1 VALIG
6 PRTGTELAGYRVESV
21 LGRGGMGVVYLAED
35 VRLHRKVALKVITPE
50 LADHPRFRDR
60 FLRESQQAASIDHP
74 NIIPV
79 YDAGEA
85 DGALYMA
92 MRYVE
97 GTDLATLIR
106 ERGRLG
112 PAEAIAIVQQVAD
125 ALDRAHEHGL
135 IHRDVKPGNVLTAG
149 GSARTAGM
157 HVYLCDFGLS
167 KSGGSMR
174 GLTSTGHLLGTV
186 DYLAPEV
193 IQGAAADG
201 RADLYSLACLLF
213 ECLSGSRPFP
223 RDNEIATL
231 WAHVQTPPPSLP
243 VGLPDVSPKLDEVV
257 QRGLAKAPGDR
268 QATCGQLAREAAE
281 AIRPPEVVAAPLRP
295 RRRSGRLLLASAA
308 FAAVAIAAAAT
319 WLASRPGNGG
329 AQPTVPRVAP
339 PKIAANGV
347 AEFDS
352 NGKLVAMLEIGGTPT
367 QVISGGGAVWA
378 ADAATPH
385 LVRIDPVNGTTRSI
399 PLPGIAT
406 AITFGGGRVWAF
418 LGESHLVVAIDP
430 GSGTAGAPIPIKLCC
445 SGPGAIAAD
454 RRHVWVAVED
464 TTTRLDIATG
474 RSSAAVGDTGSA
486 AIIAVPGADGKTV
499 LWSTDGWQTFFRR
512 DEDATRTDQFA
523 VRHGG
528 ILGRPGAIIAYKGL
542 VWFVVPALSEVRR
555 RPLTDDRFRPALQHI
570 ASPTAIAA
578 GAGYVWVLSSYT
590 GTVTRIDPDGL
601 GRKSVAT
608 LPVHANGIAVS
619 HGRIWVTTQPAL
631 ASDAGTAR
639 LAYSIAGAIKVG
651 ETMIAERGSAS
662 PSWSPDAHKIAF
674 ARNGGIWTMA
684 VNGSAAHAITGS
696 IGASTP
702 AWSPDGRWIA
712 FAATQD
718 GDSDIYTV
726 HPDGS
731 GLHAVTANSARDL
744 APQWSPDQATI
755 VYVSDAAKP
764 GPSPDHGRERHG
776 RRRYLPTAREPRHGG
791 GADLVARRHG
801 GRLLERRPG
810 IGDLPASAARPQDD
824 EAGQPSR
831 SAARPVQGLDELVAR
846 RPHDRDRRPWQALHR
861 LRRRQRNGRRLRP
874 ARRFRRGLPAEHR
887 ALTPAPPVHTDHS
900 PN

>member
-1 VALIG
+1 VATIG
-6 PRTGTELAGYRVESV
+6 SRTGTELAGYRVESV

-35 VRLHRKVALKVITPE
+35 VRLHRKVALKVISPE

-106 ERGRLG
+106 ERGRLE
-112 PAEAIAIVQQVAD
+112 PAEAVAIVLQVAD

-135 IHRDVKPGNVLTAG
+135 IHRDVKPGNVLMPG
-149 GSARTAGM
+149 GSTHTAGM

-174 GLTSTGHLLGTV
+174 GLTSSGQLLGTV

-193 IQGAAADG
+193 IQGAAADA

-213 ECLSGSRPFP
+213 ECVSGSRPFP

-231 WAHVQTPPPSLP
+231 WAHVQAPPPSLP
-243 VGLPDVSPKLDEVV
+243 VGLPDVSPRLDEVV
-257 QRGLAKAPGDR
+257 RRGLAKAPGER
-268 QATCGQLAREAAE
+268 QANCGELAREAAQ
-281 AIRPPEVVAAPLRP
+281 AIRPPEVVAAPIRP
-295 RRRSGRLLLASAA
+295 QRRSGRLLLALAA
-308 FAAVAIAAAAT
+308 LAAVAVGAAAV
-319 WLASRPGNGG
+319 WLASRPGHER
-329 AQPTVPRVAP
+329 AQPTAP
-339 PKIAANGV
+339 GATPPAIVANGV
-347 AEFDS
+347 AEFDTS
-352 NGKLVAMLEIGGTPT
+352 GKLVAMLNTGGTPS

-378 ADAATPH
+378 ADAAQPR
-385 LVRIDPVNGTTRSI
+385 LIRIDPARATTRSI

-430 GSGTAGAPIPIKLCC
+430 GSGTADAPIPIGLCC

-474 RSSAAVGDTGSA
+474 RSSTPVEDTGSA
-486 AIIAVPGADGKTV
+486 AIIAVPRADGRSV

-512 DEDATRTDQFA
+512 TEDATIVRQFSVTKNGA
-523 VRHGG
+523 V
-528 ILGRPGAIIAYKGL
+528 GRPGAIVAYKGL
-542 VWFVVPALSEVRR
+542 AWFVVPALGEVWRK
-555 RPLTDDRFRPALQHI
+555 PLTDDPSRPAPLHI

-578 GAGYVWVLSSYT
+578 GAGHVWVLSSYT

-601 GRKSVAT
+601 SRKSVAT
-608 LPVHANGIAVS
+608 LPVHANGIAVL
-619 HGRIWVTTQPAL
+619 HGRIWVTTRPAL
-631 ASDAGTAR
+631 ASEAGTAR
-639 LAYSIAGAIKVG
+639 LAYSITGTVMVG
-651 ETMIAERGSAS
+651 ETTIAQRGAAS
-662 PSWSPDAHKIAF
+662 PSWSPEGQQIAF
-674 ARNGGIWTMA
+674 TRGGEIWTMA
-684 VNGSAAHAITGS
+684 VNGSAAHPITDP
-696 IGASTP
+696 IGASAP
-702 AWSPDGRWIA
+702 AWSPDGHWIA

-731 GLHAVTANSARDL
+731 DLHAVTANSARDL

-755 VYVSDAAKP
+755 AYVSDAAEP
-764 GPSPDHGRERHG
+764 GHLQLTVVNDTGAAGTVPLRESRVTAAAPIWSPDGMEVAFWSDAQGSGIYLLRLHGHRMTKLASLPGQPPDPSKVSMSWSPDG
-776 RRRYLPTAREPRHGG
+776 RTVAIAAR
-791 GADLVARRHG
+791 
-801 GRLLERRPG
+801 GRLYTVYADGSGMGAVDGLRGVSAVAYRP
-810 IGDLPASAARPQDD
+810 
-824 EAGQPSR
+824 
-831 SAARPVQGLDELVAR
+831 
-846 RPHDRDRRPWQALHR
+846 
-861 LRRRQRNGRRLRP
+861 
-874 ARRFRRGLPAEHR
+874 
-887 ALTPAPPVHTDHS
+887 TMAP
-900 PN
+900 